1 MEATYDVVLGGSFT
15 AEAVVLGDRVGRV
28 ERLVR
33 LRSYIRVGGIIGMQ
47 SEPSDSPRRY

>member
-33 LRSYIRVGGIIGMQ
+33 LRHCIRVNKVT
-47 SEPSDSPRRY
+47 SVRSD